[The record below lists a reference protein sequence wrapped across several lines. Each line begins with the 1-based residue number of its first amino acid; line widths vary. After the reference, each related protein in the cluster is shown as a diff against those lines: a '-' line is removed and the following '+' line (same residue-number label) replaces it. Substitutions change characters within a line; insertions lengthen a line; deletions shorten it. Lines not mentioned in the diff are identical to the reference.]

1 MRSGGWL
8 GSHIDE
14 ERSELWNVMRI
25 AELVNHRI
33 FERKLRP
40 VIICSQGIP
49 VSVSTYGF
57 IKRKTIWHTTKKQI
71 RPLFGLFWMH
81 RSSILIRTTRLVEEV
96 ILFSQHFP
104 LIPRP
109 WWAWYPPF
117 RLRASKLRHLRGK
130 RETFDRT
137 LGIFQSGDER

>member
-33 FERKLRP
+33 FERTLRP

-57 IKRKTIWHTTKKQI
+57 IKRKTIWHTTKK
-71 RPLFGLFWMH
+71 RNPGFECFECSLPS
-81 RSSILIRTTRLVEEV
+81 RSTRLVEEV
-96 ILFSQHFP
+96 IFV
-104 LIPRP
+104 
-109 WWAWYPPF
+109 
-117 RLRASKLRHLRGK
+117 
-130 RETFDRT
+130 
-137 LGIFQSGDER
+137 